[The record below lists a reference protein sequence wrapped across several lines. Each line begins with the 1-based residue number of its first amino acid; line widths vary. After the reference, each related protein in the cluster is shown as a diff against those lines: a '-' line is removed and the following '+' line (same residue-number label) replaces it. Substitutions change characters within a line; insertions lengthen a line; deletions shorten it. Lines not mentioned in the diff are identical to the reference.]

1 MTKSILAAE
10 CGSTTTTAVLIEQVD
25 GTYTLRA
32 TGQAPSTYAPPWED
46 ITIGVQEAIRHI
58 EKSIGRPLMAP
69 AGWPITPQNAQQ
81 GVDAFVTISSAGEPL
96 RVVVTGLIQNISLA
110 SALGAAAKTYT
121 QVTKVVSLDGTQSHE
136 GRVQAIQEGHPD
148 VILLV
153 GGTDGGAELPVI
165 ELAQVIAITVRLLRE
180 GELPTVLYAGNIK
193 LRTDMADILG
203 PVLPL
208 RSVKN
213 IRPSL
218 DVEDLT
224 EAQLE
229 LEQLYLQKK
238 MTKLPGFEK
247 LSNWSKYSVMPVSQS
262 FEKLIAYLG
271 QHNYLNVI
279 GLSIGS
285 RSTTIAAQ
293 LRGEHPTSITRSDA
307 GVGHSLDSLLKL
319 APIEKFH
326 RWLPFDLSPEEL
338 YNQLLNKSLHPTTI
352 PMTDEDLM
360 VEQAVAREAL
370 RLVVQNLARSPHP
383 QWNLMIGTGRLLTGS
398 PHAAQAALV
407 MIDAIEPCGIT
418 SLALDKN
425 GLVNMLGAIAV
436 VEPMAAVKIAAQEA
450 FLNLGTVVAPA
461 GHGTPGKPAL
471 TVKVD
476 HGEGEIEEREVPY
489 GSIELIDLPLGKK
502 ANLEVRPTRHF
513 DIGLGQPGRGA
524 VAEVEGGLLGI
535 IIDARGR
542 PLRLAKDDLERQEQ
556 LQHWLSSLGI
566 SYATP
571 ESDD

>member
-10 CGSTTTTAVLIEQVD
+10 CGSTTTTAVLIEQVG

-32 TGQAPSTYAPPWED
+32 TGQAPSTYAAPWED

-58 EKSIGRPLMAP
+58 EKNIGRPLLAP

-81 GVDAFVTISSAGEPL
+81 GVDAFVMISSAGEPL
-96 RVVVTGLIQNISLA
+96 QTVIAGLIQNVSLA
-110 SALGAAAKTYT
+110 SALRTAAKTYT
-121 QVTKVVSLDGTQSHE
+121 QVTKVVSLDGIQSHE
-136 GRVQAIQEGHPD
+136 GRVQAIQEGRPE

-165 ELAQVIAITVRLLRE
+165 ELAQVISMTIRLLRD
-180 GELPTVLYAGNIK
+180 GELPTVLYAGNMK
-193 LRTDMADILG
+193 LRTDMADLLG
-203 PVLPL
+203 PITPL
-208 RSVKN
+208 RSVNN
-213 IRPSL
+213 IRPRL

-238 MTKLPGFEK
+238 MAKLPGFEK
-247 LSNWSKYSVMPVSQS
+247 LSNWSKYSVMPVSRS

-271 QHNYLNVI
+271 QHNDLNVI
-279 GLSIGS
+279 GLNLGS
-285 RSTTIAAQ
+285 RSTTISTQ
-293 LRGEHPTSITRSDA
+293 IRGEQPTSITRSDA
-307 GVGHSLDSLLKL
+307 GVGHSLASLLKL
-319 APIEKFH
+319 VPIEKFH

-338 YNQLLNKSLHPTTI
+338 HNHLLNKSLHPAAI
-352 PMTDEDLM
+352 PMTDEDILI
-360 VEQAVAREAL
+360 EQAVAREAL
-370 RLVVQNLARSPHP
+370 RLVVQSLAKPPNP

-398 PHAAQAALV
+398 PQAAQAALV
-407 MIDAIEPCGIT
+407 MIDGIEPCGVT

-425 GLVNMLGAIAV
+425 GVVNMLGAIAV

-461 GHGTPGKPAL
+461 GHGTPGKPAIR
-471 TVKVD
+471 VKID
-476 HGEGEIEEREVPY
+476 FEEGETDEREVPY
-489 GSIELIDLPLGKK
+489 GTIALIDLPLGKK

-556 LQHWLSSLGI
+556 LHYWLSSLGI
-566 SYATP
+566 IHAPS
-571 ESDD
+571 EDND